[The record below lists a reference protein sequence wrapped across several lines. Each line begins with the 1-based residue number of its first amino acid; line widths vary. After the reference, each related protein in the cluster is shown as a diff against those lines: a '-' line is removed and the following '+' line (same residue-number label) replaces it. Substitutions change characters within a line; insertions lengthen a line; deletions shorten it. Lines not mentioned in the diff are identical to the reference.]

1 MSRSAGQEAARADSR
16 MQERILRAL
25 RDHGPLSR
33 SELGA
38 TLGISRTTV
47 GAEVGRLTALGLVEE
62 RSADGVDTGPRRRAS
77 VVDLSDRIRFVG
89 VAVGVTEMAMAVTDG
104 QLRLLEEWHGP
115 CDVGRGPEAV
125 LSEIVARVRA
135 LLSRAG
141 VEHPSG
147 VGVGLPAP
155 IDFARGEPVAPPLM
169 PGWDGH
175 PVRAELERALGC
187 PVVLDNDVNL
197 MALGELHASPAV
209 GRDLVV
215 LKMGSGIGCGV
226 VVDGRLHRGINGC
239 AGDLGHVEV
248 VGGDGRRCVCGNSD
262 CLEAYAGASALLR
275 EASAAAERGESA
287 WLAQR
292 LHERRAAGHAD
303 LGLEDLGEAL
313 AAGDRAAAT
322 LLRDAGRRVGHV
334 LAGLV
339 SLLNPAVIVVGG
351 RVSGLGHLLLAEIRS
366 ATYRRSLPQATRDL
380 RIVLSELP
388 DQGGVVGAA
397 RLVSDLVLA
406 APVGAGDVTSH
417 L

>member
-1 MSRSAGQEAARADSR
+1 

-25 RDHGPLSR
+25 RDHGCLSR

-47 GAEVGRLTALGLVEE
+47 GAEVGRLVALGLVEE
-62 RSADGVDTGPRRRAS
+62 RLADGIDPGPRRGAS
-77 VVDLSDRIRFVG
+77 VVDLSERIRFVG
-89 VAVGVTEMAMAVTDG
+89 VAVGVTEVAMAVTDG
-104 QLRLLEEWHGP
+104 QLRVLEEWHGP

-125 LSEIVARVRA
+125 LSDVADHVRA
-135 LLSRAG
+135 LLSAAG
-141 VEHPSG
+141 VDRPSG

-155 IDFARGEPVAPPLM
+155 IDFAGGVPVAPPLM
-169 PGWDGH
+169 PGWDRY
-175 PVRAELERALGC
+175 PVRARLERELDC
-187 PVVLDNDVNL
+187 PVVIDNDVNL
-197 MALGELHASPAV
+197 MALGELHASPGV

-226 VVDGRLHRGINGC
+226 VVEGRLYRGINGC

-248 VGGDGRRCVCGNSD
+248 VDGDGRRCPCGNSD
-262 CLEAYAGASALLR
+262 CLEAHAGASALLR
-275 EASAAAERGESA
+275 EASAAAARGESR

-292 LHERRAAGHAD
+292 LDERRAAGRPGLD
-303 LGLEDLGEAL
+303 LADLGEAL
-313 AAGDRAAAT
+313 AAGDRVAAT

-388 DQGGVVGAA
+388 GHGGVVGAA

-406 APVGAGDVTSH
+406 APAGTADVLSH